1 MSRLTHAVSG
11 EIFGGK
17 YWFPRSKIFY
27 PTLFLSAILNC
38 PWFLSPCDKFMSTCM
53 SHPTPPQLQKA
64 VMFRWHFDSKTRL
77 SEAIYLESIGDQLE
91 PDLMDC
97 KAVTNIQD
105 NITYYSKVKIKLYIV
120 SKFLIEVRRKFL
132 LCCCHCRLVFAPVL
146 NTIVS
151 KVLCQASFTKVDKGK
166 RKNCF
171 PFMITKQW

>member
-1 MSRLTHAVSG
+1 MARGGTHPLRQ
-11 EIFGGK
+11 IHL
-17 YWFPRSKIFY
+17 P
-27 PTLFLSAILNC
+27 
-38 PWFLSPCDKFMSTCM
+38 PCDKFMSTCM

-171 PFMITKQW
+171 SFMITKQREILV